1 MLREAVI
8 DGVTISGAAVKVNGS
23 TSGEVQ
29 AAILQLPVLGDIT
42 WE

>member
-8 DGVTISGAAVKVNGS
+8 DGVTISAAAVTLNGS
-23 TSGEVQ
+23 TAGTAIST
-29 AAILQLPVLGDIT
+29 ILQLPVLGTET